1 MTAMNVA
8 AYAFTLVA
16 ARRLGPTEYSAVAAL
31 MGVVL
36 VANVIA
42 LGVQATTARRVALAG
57 PNRDPGPLVAAGNR
71 AALVLAAA
79 ALALSPAAAAVFRL
93 DSWATAAPVAV
104 TAGALTVTGVRL
116 GLAQGRRQWGT
127 FAAVSAASGAGRV
140 VVGGAALWLW
150 PSAFGAMAG
159 VALGALVPV
168 AVGAALVA
176 DPSHASPRRVSAVVV
191 GREVLHDSHLLL
203 AFFALTQVDVF
214 VARATLPT
222 AEAGLYAS
230 GLILAKA
237 VLFLPTFVTVLAY
250 PMLARRG
257 RHRHVH
263 HRGLLIILAIGL
275 VAVCGV
281 LVLPDL
287 GLAFVGGAAYAA
299 VRDELWVF
307 ATLGTA
313 TAMVQLL
320 VQTAVARQH
329 RTAVA
334 WVWGALAAVLVGVP
348 FVEDGRG
355 LLLLVLAVDVALL
368 AVLLV
373 VTWADDPA
381 VPAEEDDALAEA
393 LSTAEGD
400 DGRWVSARRRARSGR
415 RRR

>member
-1 MTAMNVA
+1 
-8 AYAFTLVA
+8 
-16 ARRLGPTEYSAVAAL
+16 
-31 MGVVL
+31 
-36 VANVIA
+36 
-42 LGVQATTARRVALAG
+42 
-57 PNRDPGPLVAAGNR
+57 
-71 AALVLAAA
+71 
-79 ALALSPAAAAVFRL
+79 
-93 DSWATAAPVAV
+93 
-104 TAGALTVTGVRL
+104 
-116 GLAQGRRQWGT
+116 
-127 FAAVSAASGAGRV
+127 
-140 VVGGAALWLW
+140 
-150 PSAFGAMAG
+150 MAG

-313 TAMVQLL
+313 TALVQLL

>member
-1 MTAMNVA
+1 MNVA

-57 PNRDPGPLVAAGNR
+57 PDRDAGPLLAAGNR
-71 AALVLAAA
+71 AALVLATVT
-79 ALALSPAAAAVFRL
+79 LLLSPVAAVVFRL
-93 DSWATAAPVAV
+93 ESWTTAAPVAV

-116 GLAQGRRQWGT
+116 GLAQGRRQWGR
-127 FAAVSAASGAGRV
+127 FAALSAASGAGRV
-140 VVGGAALWLW
+140 VVGGATLWLW
-150 PSAFGAMAG
+150 PSAVGAMAG
-159 VALGALVPV
+159 VALGAVVPV
-168 AVGAALVA
+168 AVGALLVA
-176 DPSHASPRRVSAVVV
+176 DPTAASSHRASLVDIV
-191 GREVLHDSHLLL
+191 REVLHDSHLLL

-214 VARATLPT
+214 AARARLPT
-222 AEAGLYAS
+222 GDAGLYAS
-230 GLILAKA
+230 GLILTKA

-250 PMLARRG
+250 PVLARRG
-257 RHRHVH
+257 HHRHVH
-263 HRGLLIILAIGL
+263 HRGLLIIAAIGF

-281 LVLPDL
+281 LALPGL
-287 GLAFVGGAAYAA
+287 GLAFVGGPAYAG
-299 VRDELWVF
+299 VRADLWVF
-307 ATLGTA
+307 ATLGTV

-334 WVWGALAAVLVGVP
+334 WVWGALATVLVGVP
-348 FVEDGRG
+348 FVDDGRG
-355 LLLLVLAVDVALL
+355 LLLLVLAVDTALL

-373 VTWADDPA
+373 VTWRDDPS
-381 VPAEEDDALAEA
+381 VPPEEDDALAEA

-400 DGRWVSARRRARSGR
+400 DGGWVSGRRRARSGR
-415 RRR
+415 PRR